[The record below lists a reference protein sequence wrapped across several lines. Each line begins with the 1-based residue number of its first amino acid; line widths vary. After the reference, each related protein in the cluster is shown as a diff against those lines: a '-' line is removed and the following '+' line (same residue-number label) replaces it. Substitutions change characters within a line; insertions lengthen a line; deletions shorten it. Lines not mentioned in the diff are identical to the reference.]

1 MTTTDTVTLCGREQ
15 QTQCVQNTGPYF
27 SVTVQQTRSRCATQP
42 HDYNR
47 HGHAVLH
54 SHMTTTDTATLCG
67 REQQTQ
73 CVQNT
78 GPYFSVTVQQTRSRC
93 ATQPHDYNRHGH
105 AVWKRTA
112 NTVYKTLAPTSL
124 SLSNRHGHAVLHSHM
139 STTDTVTLCGREQQT
154 QCVQNTGPYFS
165 VTVQQ
170 TRSRC
175 ATQPHDYNRHCHAV
189 LHSHMTTTDTAT
201 LCYTDT

>member
-1 MTTTDTVTLCGREQ
+1 MEESSRHNVYKTLAPTSLSLSNRHGHAVLHSHMTTTDTVTLCGREQ

-27 SVTVQQTRSRCATQP
+27 SVTVQQTRSCCATQP

-112 NTVYKTLAPTSL
+112 NTMCTKHWPLLLCHCP
-124 SLSNRHGHAVLHSHM
+124 
-139 STTDTVTLCGREQQT
+139 TDTVTLC
-154 QCVQNTGPYFS
+154 Y
-165 VTVQQ
+165 
-170 TRSRC
+170 
-175 ATQPHDYNRHCHAV
+175 
-189 LHSHMTTTDTAT
+189 TAT
-201 LCYTDT
+201 